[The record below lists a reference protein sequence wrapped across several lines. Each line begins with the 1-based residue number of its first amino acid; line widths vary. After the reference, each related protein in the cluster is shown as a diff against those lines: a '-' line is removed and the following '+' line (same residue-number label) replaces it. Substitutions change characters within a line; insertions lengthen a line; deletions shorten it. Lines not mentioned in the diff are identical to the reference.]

1 MIQEGFWKNFCKI
14 SENQV
19 PSSFIWN
26 SAFSSSLNYPESGQ
40 PIQAAMRQ
48 YEGDEYDEYLD
59 EYEDEDQEEG
69 EAGEEEYEDEEP
81 QQPSEE
87 LLEYLELR
95 QRLKEDIRKQ
105 RKKELGGGSREIK
118 KSSSFRDNFGSF
130 FGPSQPVISQRVIQE
145 SKSLLENPNLAAK
158 VMKCSHSS
166 NKSGAPKP
174 AGSKPATS
182 SNHAPKVTNGL
193 KRKIDMVKSTRDY
206 SFLLSDDAELP
217 GPSRGSLTQKVSA
230 PNCGALLVTVY
241 SCFYLIYHNVLYLL
255 RNLFRVFDDI
265 EDARLVQRPSSKQT
279 SSDAGRKLLDDREVK
294 RGSQMQPKS
303 LIQKSASINKPT
315 QPTLDSRKQFD
326 SSNGSGPGRPLG
338 PKGVPPKVTGDPN
351 DKKFLTPGSKSTLP
365 ASYKPTPSRVQP
377 TVPKQSSVQNRIP
390 LESGKSKV
398 MSKQGVPVPKPQVA
412 IQKQTASSSRPQ
424 IKAPPPRNVARPL
437 DERRPTFQQRD
448 DRRPA
453 LQQRDDRRPALQQR
467 DDRRPALQQRDD
479 RRPGLQQRDDRRPG
493 LQQRDDRRPALQQR
507 DDRRPALQQRDDR
520 RPALQ
525 RREERRPALQQKD
538 DRRPALHRK
547 DDRRPARKPMYAEED
562 DGAEAISMIRK
573 MFGYNPNRYHD
584 DGDDSDMEANFD
596 DILKEERRSAKI
608 AREEDE
614 EELRKIE
621 EEERRERLRKQA
633 KKRKL
638 SHQ

>member
-1 MIQEGFWKNFCKI
+1 
-14 SENQV
+14 
-19 PSSFIWN
+19 
-26 SAFSSSLNYPESGQ
+26 
-40 PIQAAMRQ
+40 MRG

-59 EYEDEDQEEG
+59 EYEDEDQEEE
-69 EAGEEEYEDEEP
+69 EAGEEEYADEEP

-105 RKKELGGGSREIK
+105 RKKELGSGSREIK
-118 KSSSFRDNFGSF
+118 KISSSRDNFGSF

-158 VMKCSHSS
+158 VMKSSHSS

-174 AGSKPATS
+174 AGSKPST

-230 PNCGALLVTVY
+230 PNC
-241 SCFYLIYHNVLYLL
+241 
-255 RNLFRVFDDI
+255 
-265 EDARLVQRPSSKQT
+265 DARLVQRPSIKQI
-279 SSDAGRKLLDDREVK
+279 SSNAGRKLLDDREVK

-303 LIQKSASINKPT
+303 VIEKSVSINKPIG
-315 QPTLDSRKQFD
+315 

-351 DKKFLTPGSKSTLP
+351 DKKFLTPGSKSTLL
-365 ASYKPTPSRVQP
+365 ASHRPTPSRLQP
-377 TVPKQSSVQNRIP
+377 AVPRQSSVQNRIP

-398 MSKQGVPVPKPQVA
+398 MSKQGVPVSKPQVA
-412 IQKQTASSSRPQ
+412 IQKQAVSSSRPQ
-424 IKAPPPRNVARPL
+424 IKAPPPSNVARPL
-437 DERRPTFQQRD
+437 DDRRPTFQQRG

-453 LQQRDDRRPALQQR
+453 PQQR

-493 LQQRDDRRPALQQR
+493 LQQRDDRRPGLQQR

-520 RPALQ
+520 RSAPQQRDDGRPALQRRDDRRPSLQ

-538 DRRPALHRK
+538 DRRPTLHGK
-547 DDRRPARKPMYAEED
+547 DDRRPARKPMYDEED
-562 DGAEAISMIRK
+562 DGVEAISMIRK

-584 DGDDSDMEANFD
+584 DNDDSDMEANFD
-596 DILKEERRSAKI
+596 DILKEERRRCSI
-608 AREEDE
+608 FG
-614 EELRKIE
+614 
-621 EEERRERLRKQA
+621 
-633 KKRKL
+633 
-638 SHQ
+638 

>member
-1 MIQEGFWKNFCKI
+1 
-14 SENQV
+14 
-19 PSSFIWN
+19 
-26 SAFSSSLNYPESGQ
+26 
-40 PIQAAMRQ
+40 MRR

-118 KSSSFRDNFGSF
+118 KNSSFRDNFGSF

-217 GPSRGSLTQKVSA
+217 GPSR
-230 PNCGALLVTVY
+230 
-241 SCFYLIYHNVLYLL
+241 
-255 RNLFRVFDDI
+255 
-265 EDARLVQRPSSKQT
+265 DARLVQRPSSKQT
-279 SSDAGRKLLDDREVK
+279 SSDTGRKLLDDREVK

-315 QPTLDSRKQFD
+315 QPTLDSRKQFG

-377 TVPKQSSVQNRIP
+377 TVPKQYSVQNRIP

-493 LQQRDDRRPALQQR
+493 LQQRDDRWPALQQR

-525 RREERRPALQQKD
+525 RQEERRPALQQKD